1 MISFIAEVVYLL
13 IVFILMYYAV
23 GENSNYPFFESL
35 LLVSVLSIIPTML
48 GVLIGMNWQKNL
60 VLNGRG
66 YNKK

>member
-48 GVLIGMNWQKNL
+48 GVLIGMNWQK
-60 VLNGRG
+60 
-66 YNKK
+66 KKG